1 MPGLTTVAARVPPEL
16 ERVIAQVARI
26 EGVDRSTALR
36 KLVERGVQEWRRERA
51 LELLRKGEVSLWKAS
66 EIAGVSLW
74 EMVDIVNEEGVE
86 WVRYAPEDIEREF
99 EDAKKI
105 LKK

>member
-1 MPGLTTVAARVPPEL
+1 MPKPTTVAARVPPEL
-16 ERVIAQVARI
+16 ERVIAEVAKT

-36 KLVERGVQEWRRERA
+36 KLVERGVQQWKKQRA
-51 LELLRKGEVSLWKAS
+51 LELLKRGEVSLWKAS

-74 EMVDIVNEEGVE
+74 EMVDIVNDAGVE
-86 WVRYAPEDIEREF
+86 WIHYTPEDIEREF